1 MLRLAA
7 LRRSEAGTSDDR
19 LNNFSAV
26 VAPVATVVA
35 LRQCEG
41 HFVVR

>member
-7 LRRSEAGTSDDR
+7 LRRSEVDTSDDR
-19 LNNFSAV
+19 LEKFRVV
-26 VAPVATVVA
+26 VASVATVVA

-41 HFVVR
+41 QFAVR